1 MGRRPG
7 SGLEA
12 DCFFFPLSSNWPTSA
27 TLLLRP
33 VRFRAFAERCL
44 ARTVAKGLSLSPF
57 PSVSTILLM
66 EREIESNRAKKHG
79 GINFLPVII
88 PDSVL
93 LSFLRGFFLLK
104 GQIRQLREFNTTKRQ
119 KPNGLDEFAVATVPV
134 DRRCASRNLWS
145 GLALVLRHVCVTHM
159 ITVVVT
165 SRHTYAIAP
174 AAHTSTRAASLYAPA
189 HHDNLRARQVHT
201 RK

>member
-33 VRFRAFAERCL
+33 VRFRAF
-44 ARTVAKGLSLSPF
+44 AKGLSLSPF

-88 PDSVL
+88 HHSSI
-93 LSFLRGFFLLK
+93 LSSWFFSLK
-104 GQIRQLREFNTTKRQ
+104 GTN
-119 KPNGLDEFAVATVPV
+119 
-134 DRRCASRNLWS
+134 
-145 GLALVLRHVCVTHM
+145 
-159 ITVVVT
+159 
-165 SRHTYAIAP
+165 
-174 AAHTSTRAASLYAPA
+174 
-189 HHDNLRARQVHT
+189 
-201 RK
+201 

>member
-33 VRFRAFAERCL
+33 VRFRAF
-44 ARTVAKGLSLSPF
+44 AKGLSLSPF

-174 AAHTSTRAASLYAPA
+174 AAHTSTRAGPP
-189 HHDNLRARQVHT
+189 RQFARPTSTHA
-201 RK
+201 